1 MKTSHASRELFRV
14 QPVAAGCL
22 MTLALMAGAAHA
34 QQAQQPQTE
43 ADKAAAEKAAS
54 DRQLETV
61 TVTGIRRGIEA
72 AISVKKNSDSIVEA
86 VSAEDIGKLPD
97 VSIAES
103 IARLPGLPAQRVAGR
118 ARSASPRGC

>member
-1 MKTSHASRELFRV
+1 MKTSHTSRELFRV

-34 QQAQQPQTE
+34 QQAQTE
-43 ADKAAAEKAAS
+43 ADKAAAEKAAA

-72 AISVKKNSDSIVEA
+72 AISVKNNSD
-86 VSAEDIGKLPD
+86 
-97 VSIAES
+97 
-103 IARLPGLPAQRVAGR
+103 
-118 ARSASPRGC
+118 